1 MRLNPR
7 ARVPPSGPKG
17 ASANFASAY
26 DGGGKPETR
35 RGAPDLEACNRLVLA
50 HVGLVKA
57 LASRLAQRVPAHI
70 ELNELVSVG
79 MMGLV
84 EAARRYDPAL
94 GVPFDA
100 FARRRVHGAMVD
112 SLRGMDWAPRSV
124 RRMRRDVDAAISRVR
139 HELNREPTDVEIAVA
154 LSVSEPEYHRMLDQI
169 RAVDLAAI
177 RQLES
182 GPDEQS
188 LLDVAF
194 DPEEGPHARLER
206 AEMREHL
213 ARAILEIP
221 ARERHILSLYYE
233 HELTLAEIGEVIGV
247 GESRVSQLR
256 TQAIARLR
264 SRLRE
269 SLQIAEVR

>member
-1 MRLNPR
+1 MRVIVESSVEDRN
-7 ARVPPSGPKG
+7 
-17 ASANFASAY
+17 
-26 DGGGKPETR
+26 D
-35 RGAPDLEACNRLVLA
+35 LVLA
-50 HVGLVKA
+50 HLGLVKS
-57 LASRLAQRVPAHI
+57 LASRMAQRVPSHV
-70 ELNELVSVG
+70 ELSELVSVG
-79 MMGLV
+79 MMGLID
-84 EAARRYDPAL
+84 AARRFQPAM

-112 SLRGMDWAPRSV
+112 ALRGMDWAPRSV
-124 RRMRRDVDAAISRVR
+124 RRMRREVDSAIAKVR
-139 HELNREPTDVEIAVA
+139 HETHREPTDAEIAGTLTVTEA
-154 LSVSEPEYHRMLDQI
+154 NYHKMLDQI

-177 RQLES
+177 RQLDA

-194 DPEEGPHARLER
+194 DPGDGPYVRLER
-206 AEMREHL
+206 AEVRDHL
-213 ARAILEIP
+213 ARALLDLPE
-221 ARERHILSLYYE
+221 RERHILSLYYE

-269 SLQIAEVR
+269 SLQLSEVR